1 MEDLA
6 SQLLFVLSHFGLKT
20 VIGFGV
26 GSGANVL
33 ARFALAHSDKVGAIC
48 LINCSSTTS
57 GWMEWGYQSFN
68 ARYLR
73 TKGMTQ
79 GVVDYLMWHHF
90 GRNPEER
97 NHDLAQ
103 VSRGVTSCAHPS
115 HSIIS
120 NETKK
125 KKKIPIYRPRR
136 VCTNTRNEF
145 KDVQGAFRTSGE
157 SDQSSHA
164 DQRVHPS
171 DRFEYCPNAIRNTAG
186 IENAENARYQY
197 NRIAVAAFR
206 RYGHIEWPSRS
217 NKFHMDEGMFA
228 GPHD

>member
-1 MEDLA
+1 MHRRCRTSEFLIASRPPQIHHVDAISLSSYEYPTMDELA
-6 SQLLFVLSHFGLKT
+6 AQLLFVLSNFGLKS

-26 GSGANVL
+26 GAGANIL
-33 ARFALAHSDKVGAIC
+33 ARFALSHNDRVGALC

-103 VSRGVTSCAHPS
+103 VSPSIVIERTKRRRSNTS
-115 HSIIS
+115 
-120 NETKK
+120 
-125 KKKIPIYRPRR
+125 KILSPLHA
-136 VCTNTRNEF
+136 
-145 KDVQGAFRTSGE
+145 DVQGSLRTLCE
-157 SDQSSHA
+157 SNE
-164 DQRVHPS
+164 PS
-171 DRFEYCPNAIRNTAG
+171 DA
-186 IENAENARYQY
+186 
-197 NRIAVAAFR
+197 
-206 RYGHIEWPSRS
+206 
-217 NKFHMDEGMFA
+217 D
-228 GPHD
+228 